1 MELHAS
7 DVPSEG
13 EEGPRILIRPG
24 TRGSNAPP
32 DLEGWC
38 RAVAQE
44 KDASTCNNSKGT
56 PCDEVGEHNR
66 EERKPYQQVLT
77 KTDLLPGMYQ
87 PIKHDVDSEEG
98 HDATNEK
105 AWKELQNVNRQ
116 QEEDCFSKT
125 QYNTGHLGRY
135 FLPLGENC
143 RGEDV
148 ASCETTGQTTCH
160 IGDADHA
167 HLSVGVQRRWLLCLD
182 SSNIEDTA
190 EGNNEE
196 ETHDVHDLRRQH
208 VPSNVAKAIVQLE
221 GLPACV
227 GMRLWLRNPVSIT
240 GCIKRH
246 TGNQKDNKEQKR
258 HRDEH

>member
-167 HLSVGVQRRWLLCLD
+167 HLRICVQGGRLLCLD
-182 SSNIEDTA
+182 GSDIKNAT
-190 EGNNEE
+190 EGNKEE
-196 ETHDVHDLRRQH
+196 QNDDVHDLTRQH
-208 VPSNVAKAIVQLE
+208 VPSNVLEAVVQLK
-221 GLPACV
+221 GLPAC
-227 GMRLWLRNPVSIT
+227 MRMLLWLGDPLVRAGRVKGHS
-240 GCIKRH
+240 GYEE
-246 TGNQKDNKEQKR
+246 DNKEQDG
-258 HRDEH
+258 HCH